1 LGHAP
6 LSIAD
11 CELRIIKEAA
21 EPEEGPETASSGSA
35 AVSNPQF
42 EIRNPQFVIRA
53 FQSPRKSARP

>member
-1 LGHAP
+1 MRHFQLR
-6 LSIAD
+6 IAD
-11 CELRIIKEAA
+11 CGLRIIEEPA

-42 EIRNPQFVIRA
+42 AILNPQFFIRA